1 MPTPR
6 KFWYALKV
14 EPPDQYTC
22 LAHVHF
28 YRFETMPALSR
39 FLALAPESHKAHI
52 PNSEEQLTF
61 KTWQWEPS
69 SMWRAGERGHSPR
82 EMIQVEYHCPQ
93 GPDRLDPKE
102 PKRPTAWAR
111 VLKG

>member
-61 KTWQWEPS
+61 KTWQWAPLL
-69 SMWRAGERGHSPR
+69 WRTRRDDAAYVS
-82 EMIQVEYHCPQ
+82 VEYHCPN